1 MTVTFIPDVLG
12 ASAMTVQLLLAFVLF
27 AFATAGTPGPNN
39 MMLLASGANFGFR
52 ATILHILGI
61 SVGLGVMVL
70 AMGLGLGGV
79 FKAWPVLHD
88 LLRWA
93 GGAYLL
99 WLAWKI
105 ATTKGISDKDA
116 GARPMTFLGGAA
128 FQWVNPKAWAMA
140 LTAATTYTPEG
151 SVLAVFIV
159 AGTFMLVGAPCSAA
173 WAGCGQGMRRFLDR
187 PPVLRAF
194 NLTMAALLV
203 ASLYPLVVE
212 TGHGKAVEAPR
223 QLAAQ
228 EMPVLPRI
236 GSHG

>member
-1 MTVTFIPDVLG
+1 MT
-12 ASAMTVQLLLAFVLF
+12 AQLLLAFVLF

-52 ATILHILGI
+52 RTAPQILGI
-61 SVGLGVMVL
+61 SIGLAFMVV
-70 AMGLGLGGV
+70 AMGLGLSGL

-88 LLRWA
+88 VLKWV
-93 GGAYLL
+93 GGAYML

-105 ATTKGISDKDA
+105 ATAKGVSDKGA
-116 GARPMTFLGGAA
+116 GSKPMTFLQAAA

-151 SVLAVFIV
+151 STSGVFLV

-173 WAGCGQGMRRFLDR
+173 WAGFGQGMRRFLDR

-194 NLTMAALLV
+194 NLAMAALLV
-203 ASLYPLVVE
+203 VSLYPLVVE
-212 TGHGKAVEAPR
+212 TRSVAVSKEAPR
-223 QLAAQ
+223 ELAD
-228 EMPVLPRI
+228 LPATPRWSSR
-236 GSHG
+236 G

>member
-1 MTVTFIPDVLG
+1 MT
-12 ASAMTVQLLLAFVLF
+12 AQLLLAFVLF

-52 ATILHILGI
+52 ATIVHILGI

-79 FKAWPVLHD
+79 FRAWPVLHE
-88 LLRWA
+88 LLRWV
-93 GGAYLL
+93 GGGYLL

-105 ATTKGISDKDA
+105 GTAKGIGDREA
-116 GARPMTFLGGAA
+116 GARPMTFLGAAA

-140 LTAATTYTPEG
+140 LTAATTYMPDG
-151 SVLAVFIV
+151 STTGVFLV

-173 WAGCGQGMRRFLDR
+173 WAGFGQGMRRFLDR
-187 PPVLRAF
+187 PAVLRTF

-212 TGHGKAVEAPR
+212 TG
-223 QLAAQ
+223 
-228 EMPVLPRI
+228 
-236 GSHG
+236 

>member
-1 MTVTFIPDVLG
+1 MT
-12 ASAMTVQLLLAFVLF
+12 AQLLLAFVLF

-52 ATILHILGI
+52 RTVLHILGI
-61 SVGLGVMVL
+61 SVGLGVMVA

-79 FKAWPVLHD
+79 FKALPVLHD
-88 LLRWA
+88 VLRWV
-93 GGAYLL
+93 GGGYML

-105 ATTKGISDKDA
+105 ATTKTVADKGP
-116 GARPMTFLGGAA
+116 GARPMTFLQAAA

-140 LTAATTYTPEG
+140 LTATTTYTPEG
-151 SVLAVFIV
+151 STVGVFLV

-173 WAGCGQGMRRFLDR
+173 WAGFGQGMRRFLDR

-203 ASLYPLVVE
+203 VSLYPLVVE
-212 TGHGKAVEAPR
+212 TRPAGASKEAPR
-223 QLAAQ
+223 LLAD
-228 EMPVLPRI
+228 LPPTPRWSSR
-236 GSHG
+236 G

>member
-1 MTVTFIPDVLG
+1 MT
-12 ASAMTVQLLLAFVLF
+12 AQLLLAFALF

-52 ATILHILGI
+52 RTVLHILGI
-61 SVGLGVMVL
+61 SVGLGVMVV

-88 LLRWA
+88 VLRWV
-93 GGAYLL
+93 GGAYML

-105 ATTKGISDKDA
+105 GTATGISGKSLLGEGGT
-116 GARPMTFLGGAA
+116 GAKPMTFLQAAA

-151 SVLAVFIV
+151 STIGVFFV

-173 WAGCGQGMRRFLDR
+173 WAGFGQGMRRFLDR

-203 ASLYPLVVE
+203 VSLYPLVVE
-212 TGHGKAVEAPR
+212 TKPAQASKVGASKEEPR
-223 QLAAQ
+223 VLAD
-228 EMPVLPRI
+228 LPPTPRWASR
-236 GSHG
+236 G

>member
-1 MTVTFIPDVLG
+1 MT
-12 ASAMTVQLLLAFVLF
+12 AQLLLAFALF

-52 ATILHILGI
+52 RTVLHILGI
-61 SVGLGVMVL
+61 SVGLGVMVV

-79 FKAWPVLHD
+79 FKAWPMLHD
-88 LLRWA
+88 VLRWV
-93 GGAYLL
+93 GGAYML

-105 ATTKGISDKDA
+105 GTATGISGKSLLGEGGA
-116 GARPMTFLGGAA
+116 GAKPMTFLQAAA

-151 SVLAVFIV
+151 STIGVFFV

-173 WAGCGQGMRRFLDR
+173 WAGFGQGMRRFLDR

-203 ASLYPLVVE
+203 VSLYPLVVE
-212 TGHGKAVEAPR
+212 TKPAQASRAGASKEAPR
-223 QLAAQ
+223 VLAD
-228 EMPVLPRI
+228 LPPTPRWASR
-236 GSHG
+236 G